1 MRTNKAL
8 SNFIFIVFSF
18 IVITILSPIL
28 SIVLGILFAS
38 LYRDN
43 ANIISK
49 KIASYPLQI
58 GIVLLGLTITLDSL
72 LPIVKDYFIWVSFF
86 VIFSF
91 IICYL
96 IGRRLG
102 LDNKLILLLS
112 SGSAI
117 CGATAMALVSPLIK
131 AKAETL
137 MISLAI
143 IFTLNTVAI
152 ILFPFF
158 GTYLN
163 MSDYEFGI
171 FSALAIHDTG
181 SVVGSALQ
189 FSDNSV
195 EYAASLKI
203 LRTLWLIPLI
213 IFLNFKFNTI
223 NSKKSFPI
231 FILFFIVAV
240 IYSNSIS
247 LSYETIIKLKILS
260 KIFISYGIFSI
271 GLQSG
276 ALDLRDIKF
285 KPFMVATSVWI
296 IVIPVA
302 YLISIN

>member
-8 SNFIFIVFSF
+8 SNFIFIIFSF

-38 LYRDN
+38 LYRDK

-91 IICYL
+91 IICYI

>member
-18 IVITILSPIL
+18 IVIVLISPIL
-28 SIVLGILFAS
+28 SIVLGILFAL
-38 LYRDN
+38 LYRDK
-43 ANIISK
+43 ANNISK
-49 KIASYPLQI
+49 KISSYPLQI
-58 GIVLLGLTITLDSL
+58 GIVILGLTISLDSL
-72 LPIVKDYFIWVSFF
+72 MPIVKNYFIWVSFF

-91 IICYL
+91 FICFL
-96 IGRRLG
+96 IGKWVG

-117 CGATAMALVSPLIK
+117 CGATAMAVVAPLIK

-143 IFTLNTVAI
+143 IFTLNTIAI

-195 EYAASLKI
+195 ESAASLKI

-213 IFLNFKFNTI
+213 IFFNLKFNTI
-223 NSKKSFPI
+223 NAKKSLPI
-231 FILFFIVAV
+231 FILFFFVAV
-240 IYSNSIS
+240 IYSNLIN
-247 LSYETIIKLKILS
+247 LSYEVIEYLKILS

-276 ALDLRDIKF
+276 KLDLSDIKP

-296 IVIPVA
+296 IVVPVA

>member
-38 LYRDN
+38 LYRDK

-137 MISLAI
+137 MISLSI

-171 FSALAIHDTG
+171 FTALAIHDTG

-240 IYSNSIS
+240 IYSNLIS

-271 GLQSG
+271 GLQS
-276 ALDLRDIKF
+276 ARLDLRDIKL

-296 IVIPVA
+296 IVIPIA

>member
-131 AKAETL
+131 ARAETL

-171 FSALAIHDTG
+171 FTALAIHDTG

-195 EYAASLKI
+195 EVASSLKI

-213 IFLNFKFNTI
+213 VFLNSKFDTDNVI
-223 NSKKSFPI
+223 NSFPV
-231 FILFFIVAV
+231 FIIFFIIAV
-240 IYSNSIS
+240 IFSNLMSF
-247 LSYETIIKLKILS
+247 SYVVIEYLKVFS
-260 KIFISYGIFSI
+260 KIFISYGIFSV
-271 GLQSG
+271 GLQ
-276 ALDLRDIKF
+276 AARLDLSAFRS
-285 KPFMVATSVWI
+285 KPFIVAVSVWL
-296 IVIPVA
+296 IVIPLAYVVA
-302 YLISIN
+302 IN